1 MFGGELARYRNLP
14 LPFDENRALCSNKLL
29 VINGGNMNNVTVIL
43 GSARSNGNTNAL
55 VERLIAKL
63 RDQTNV
69 FDLANLAIEP
79 FEYQR
84 YGDRDNFRSVVDT
97 MLQSQHIV
105 FATPVYWYAMSAT
118 LKVFFD
124 RLTDLLHDPNDRIS
138 GRTLAGR
145 NVWLISTGTDDGLP
159 PGFDVP
165 FARTAAYF
173 DMVWR
178 QAFYAR
184 SINGEPLSPGSL
196 AEADKLASLITA
208 EIA

>member
-1 MFGGELARYRNLP
+1 MFGGELARYRYLP
-14 LPFDENRALCSNKLL
+14 LPFDENRALRPNKAL
-29 VINGGNMNNVTVIL
+29 VINGGNMNKVTVIL
-43 GSARSNGNTNAL
+43 GSARSDGNTAAL
-55 VERLIAKL
+55 VERLIANL
-63 RDQTNV
+63 REQTNV
-69 FDLANLAIEP
+69 FDLANMVIEP
-79 FEYQR
+79 FEYQL
-84 YGDRDNFRSVVDT
+84 YDDRDDFRSVVDT

-118 LKVFFD
+118 LKAFFD

-173 DMVWR
+173 AMVWR

-184 SINGEPLSPGSL
+184 SINGEPLSPASL